1 MSWRRKGLLRHSQS
15 ADPTGDAPS
24 TRPPPGVHVNLD
36 VRYEENAE
44 EMDWNTT
51 TAPGGRPP
59 APPTYRPLYWG
70 TGEEETVIK
79 REEGLPPVGAAYNPR
94 KRLMKMDDPA
104 FLPPPF
110 AAPSAEEDEAR
121 AAAAAVLASRLQSE
135 VLVYPPTVSVTPG
148 MTSGLFRYVASGA
161 SEAVRMAAMGGGGGV
176 PAEKRGE
183 FMVPRDRPA
192 PAVDPVPVRS
202 ASWSVRQDL
211 SEYMAAASAA
221 ARDRSKTHP
230 QIVKRPRVAGATGV
244 QESVIQS
251 TGGRPGAGGLLPDY
265 VLATPGS
272 PSSSLSTSS
281 VGRRGGATVYRNTGM
296 DSGGCGAEQEEMESE
311 PEYSTLVHP
320 SVELLSRM
328 SSTTSTSSFS
338 SPRPLHYAQS
348 TSTSLPRYTRQ
359 PQPHLELDEAG
370 GERDCLSPVLSD
382 YGGASASAHP
392 RMESIKVEAGTRRP
406 SSCPN
411 NPASPHSPLLRTA
424 SVYDTLSPG
433 GGGGERP
440 RSRLLESTS
449 SPHRRPPD
457 HPYWTASAT
466 GGGRPTTSGGE
477 EVWETSVTTSSPRPP
492 SGGGATPRNSS
503 EKEAYIAIDHQ
514 AEEDGSMPLHID
526 VQAQDGS
533 GICLKIIRQ
542 PESHYRP
549 RYQKEGSR
557 GCVKDSTGRF
567 PLSVQL
573 VNWEG
578 EQRGGKAVLQVFIG
592 SETDPVR
599 VHPWYRVC
607 IVGGRTSSQARI
619 VNLDAHTTAL
629 EMDVPPGCKG
639 LVNINCLGIVKLRN
653 SDLEHSGSSQKKDAL
668 NRRKWTADVRLV
680 FRAIM
685 TDSDQV
691 THTAQAVS
699 SVISCTPSSGVP
711 QIQYTSLTQSPAC
724 GGVEIVVIGRNL
736 VKGSTRLFV
745 QEVADVAG
753 REKLVWQEA
762 VQLMPNFFTQVH
774 LVAKIP
780 PYRLAVIHEPVPVSL
795 VLKNN
800 KKCSQAFPFLY
811 VPVHSPTLPPA
822 PLPSKPPPAAAAA
835 AVAAP
840 LKPARHVSIQCVLPL
855 EAPPPPLPLLWPP
868 LSVPVSLALPLTTPP
883 LRPDAKD
890 DAALVTLAPLFPLSA
905 HDLAFLAA
913 CGLEVDGRVVQPET
927 AGVTEQWTVGGGA
940 PVAPRRRLK
949 VRPGASLA
957 FQWSK
962 ARRPP

>member
-211 SEYMAAASAA
+211 SEYMAAAS
-221 ARDRSKTHP
+221 
-230 QIVKRPRVAGATGV
+230 
-244 QESVIQS
+244 
-251 TGGRPGAGGLLPDY
+251 
-265 VLATPGS
+265 
-272 PSSSLSTSS
+272 
-281 VGRRGGATVYRNTGM
+281 
-296 DSGGCGAEQEEMESE
+296 GCGAEQEEMESE